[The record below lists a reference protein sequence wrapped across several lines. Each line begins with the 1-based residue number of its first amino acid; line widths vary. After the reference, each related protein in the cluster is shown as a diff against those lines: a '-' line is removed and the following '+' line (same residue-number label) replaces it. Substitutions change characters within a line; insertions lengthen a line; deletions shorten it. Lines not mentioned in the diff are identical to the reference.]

1 MPGGSLYAG
10 DVRFAGAT
18 YTPRVT
24 GVPLQAVP
32 LVGSE
37 QLLNFLPLA
46 VILIANWAVAPPA
59 GGLPA
64 RVAAALGRGIWL
76 LLAVVGACSALA
88 GLLLAAVGTTRA
100 YGLAVFV
107 GGLAAGSVVAPAV
120 RRTVAR
126 VIPIDP
132 LSPLDATAVALTLL
146 LVANQV
152 GVQLAGDVL
161 IQTAAN
167 PRLQPADVL
176 VNELPFLVAA
186 LLGVGLFV
194 RRGPRETLS
203 RLALVR
209 PTWWQV
215 VLGLACAG
223 VFYAFS
229 LGADAA
235 AQTLTPEIS
244 RKVGAATQ
252 ELYGGL
258 TNPLGI
264 ATIALSAGICEEAF
278 FRGALQ
284 PRMGLLWASFVFAV
298 VHTQY
303 GLSIQEVAVFV
314 LALGLGF
321 LRSRTNTTTTMLCH
335 VVYNAVVA
343 VQLSKV
349 LLGPS
354 LAAEGILVALLVGAA
369 VLALRGRA
377 GDRV

>member
-1 MPGGSLYAG
+1 MLGRREDGSA
-10 DVRFAGAT
+10 RPT

-24 GVPLQAVP
+24 GVLVQAV
-32 LVGSE
+32 LLLGSE

-46 VILIANWAVAPPA
+46 IILVANWAVAPPA
-59 GGLPA
+59 GSSLA
-64 RVAAALGRGIWL
+64 RVGAALGRGIWL
-76 LLAVVGACSALA
+76 LLAVVGACAALA
-88 GLLLAAVGTTRA
+88 GLLLAAAGTTRA

-107 GGLAAGSVVAPAV
+107 GGLAAGSVVVPAV
-120 RRTVAR
+120 RRGIAR
-126 VIPIDP
+126 LLPIDP
-132 LSPLDATAVALTLL
+132 ASPLDATAVALTLL

-152 GVQLAGDVL
+152 GVQVSGDVL

-176 VNELPFLVAA
+176 VNELPFLAAA
-186 LLGVGLFV
+186 LLGVGLLI
-194 RRGPRETLS
+194 RRSPRETLY

-235 AQTLTPEIS
+235 AQALTPEIS
-244 RKVGAATQ
+244 RKVGAATEQ
-252 ELYGGL
+252 LYGGL

-284 PRMGLLWASFVFAV
+284 PRLGLLWASFVFAI

-321 LRSRTNTTTTMLCH
+321 LRSRTNTTTTMICH
-335 VVYNAVVA
+335 VVYNAIVA

-354 LAAEGILVALLVGAA
+354 LAAEGVLIAVLVVAA
-369 VLALRGRA
+369 VLAVRGRA
-377 GDRV
+377 RDTV

>member
-1 MPGGSLYAG
+1 M
-10 DVRFAGAT
+10 
-18 YTPRVT
+18 T
-24 GVPLQAVP
+24 GVALQAVP

-46 VILIANWAVAPPA
+46 VILVANWAVAQPA
-59 GGLPA
+59 GAPPA

-76 LLAVVGACSALA
+76 LLGVVGACSALA
-88 GLLLAAVGTTRA
+88 GLLLVAAGTTRA

-107 GGLAAGSVVAPAV
+107 GGLAAGSVVVPAV
-120 RRTVAR
+120 RRAIAR
-126 VIPIDP
+126 LIPIDP

-161 IQTAAN
+161 IQTATN
-167 PRLQPADVL
+167 PRLQPVDVII
-176 VNELPFLVAA
+176 NELPFLAAA
-186 LLGVGLFV
+186 LLGVGLFI
-194 RRGPRETLS
+194 RRSPRETLA

-209 PTWWQV
+209 PAWWHV
-215 VLGLACAG
+215 VLALACAG

-244 RKVGAATQ
+244 RKVGAATE
-252 ELYGGL
+252 ELFGGL

-264 ATIALSAGICEEAF
+264 ATIALSSGICEEAF

-284 PRMGLLWASFVFAV
+284 PRVGLLWASFVFAI

-321 LRSRTNTTTTMLCH
+321 LRSRTNTTTTMICH
-335 VVYNAVVA
+335 VVYNTIVA
-343 VQLSKV
+343 VHLSTV

-354 LAAEGILVALLVGAA
+354 LAAEGVLVAVLVGAA

-377 GDRV
+377 VDRV

>member
-1 MPGGSLYAG
+1 MGGSAG
-10 DVRFAGAT
+10 PT
-18 YTPRVT
+18 YTPQVT
-24 GVPLQAVP
+24 GVPVQAV
-32 LVGSE
+32 LLLGSE

-46 VILIANWAVAPPA
+46 VILVANWAVAPPV
-59 GGLPA
+59 GGGPA
-64 RVAAALGRGIWL
+64 RLAAAFGRGIWL
-76 LLAVVGACSALA
+76 LLGVVGACSALA
-88 GLLLAAVGTTRA
+88 GLLLAAAGTTRA

-107 GGLAAGSVVAPAV
+107 GGLAAGSVVAPPV
-120 RRTVAR
+120 RRAIAR

-132 LSPLDATAVALTLL
+132 ASPLDATAVGLTLL

-152 GVQLAGDVL
+152 GVQLSGDVL
-161 IQTAAN
+161 IQTATN

-176 VNELPFLVAA
+176 VNELPFLAAA
-186 LLGVGLFV
+186 LLGVGLLI
-194 RRGPRETLS
+194 RRSPRETLS

-244 RKVGAATQ
+244 RKVGAATEQ
-252 ELYGGL
+252 LYGGL
-258 TNPLGI
+258 TSPLGI

-284 PRMGLLWASFVFAV
+284 PRTGLIWASFVFAI

-321 LRSRTNTTTTMLCH
+321 LRSRTNTTTTMICH

-354 LAAEGILVALLVGAA
+354 LAAEGVLIAVLVAAG
-369 VLALRGRA
+369 VLAVRGRV
-377 GDRV
+377 GDTV